1 MHSLNQLHLTTE
13 QKNQFQTLGFLKIPK
28 AVNAATLEQLRT
40 AIDLYSNSTP
50 VNDNIASVK
59 GANQEQYVIGIQHLC
74 NINEAP
80 FLALLGSPLLL
91 SIAQQICGADFF
103 PIQEFAVIKTLGDNS
118 KVEWHQDVV
127 NKLKGHTFM
136 MGIYLDEANDA
147 NGALRV
153 IPVSHKSELPICEL
167 KKLEYET
174 IEMQAG
180 DILIHD
186 LMLAHSSG
194 MLTQFA
200 KRRVIYFEFMSSSQ
214 AKNEQVYTNEMIEK
228 RTALI
233 PLAINAY
240 KRLNNTEE
248 SFNWQHPSR
257 ENRLN
262 NKAVIETV
270 ESIYT
275 TQLKVKPANY
285 CFDFAN
291 TQ

>member
-1 MHSLNQLHLTTE
+1 MHSLNQLLLTTE
-13 QKNQFQTLGFLKIPK
+13 QKNQFQNLGFLKIPNS
-28 AVNAATLEQLRT
+28 VNAATLEQLRT
-40 AIDLYSNSTP
+40 SVDFYSNSTP
-50 VNDNIASVK
+50 ANDNIALVT
-59 GANQEQYVIGIQHLC
+59 GINQQEYVVGIQHLC
-74 NINEAP
+74 KIPETP
-80 FLALLGSPLLL
+80 FLALLGSPLVL
-91 SIAQQICGADFF
+91 SIAQQICGNDFF

-118 KVEWHQDVV
+118 MVEWHQDVV

-153 IPVSHKSELPICEL
+153 ISASHKSELPICEL
-167 KKLEYET
+167 KKLPYET

-200 KRRVIYFEFMSSSQ
+200 KRRVIYFEFMSSNQ
-214 AKNEQVYTNEMIEK
+214 AKNEQIYTNEMIEK

-240 KRLNNTEE
+240 KRSNNTNEA
-248 SFNWQHPSR
+248 FNWQHPNKESYY
-257 ENRLN
+257 N
-262 NKAVIETV
+262 NGDVLETIET
-270 ESIYT
+270 IYT
-275 TQLKVKPANY
+275 THLKVKPANY

-291 TQ
+291 NQ

>member
-13 QKNQFQTLGFLKIPK
+13 QKNKFQALGFLKIS
-28 AVNAATLEQLRT
+28 NAINTATLEQLKT
-40 AIDLYSNSTP
+40 AVDFYSNSTP
-50 VNDNIASVK
+50 ANDNIALVT
-59 GANQEQYVIGIQHLC
+59 GANQQEYVIGIQHLC
-74 NINEAP
+74 KIPEAP

-127 NKLKGHTFM
+127 NKLKGQTFM

-153 IPVSHKSELPICEL
+153 IPASHKSELSICEL
-167 KKLEYET
+167 KQLPYET

-200 KRRVIYFEFMSSSQ
+200 KRRVIYFEFMSSNQ
-214 AKNEQVYTNEMIEK
+214 AKNEQIYTTEMIEK

-240 KRLNNTEE
+240 KSFNNTNEAF
-248 SFNWQHPSR
+248 SWQHPNK
-257 ENRLN
+257 ENYLN
-262 NKAVIETV
+262 NETLIETI
-270 ESIYT
+270 ESIYA

-285 CFDFAN
+285 CFNFTN
-291 TQ
+291 NK